1 MIRMNMEGSKVLPQD
16 DFMNVM
22 ARQTDLLSEEGK
34 LMEKIQ
40 AISVYI
46 TKLFWLIDL

>member
-1 MIRMNMEGSKVLPQD
+1 MNMDGSKILSQD

-40 AISVYI
+40 AITVKRG
-46 TKLFWLIDL
+46 KLFWLIYF